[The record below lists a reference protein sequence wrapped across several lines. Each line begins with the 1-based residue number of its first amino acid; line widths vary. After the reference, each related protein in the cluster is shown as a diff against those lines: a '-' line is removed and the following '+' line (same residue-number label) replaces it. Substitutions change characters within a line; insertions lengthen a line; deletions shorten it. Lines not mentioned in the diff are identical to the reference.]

1 MYIKP
6 LENTIYI
13 WKIVSYLWILLRK
26 IFCFSENCIYRTY
39 HKWIRRNLSAIQSSL
54 WQRKIFAKL
63 EPFLMEKYSLYNC
76 THTHLRLNFIL
87 HWEKSSKLTKTFLS
101 AIGQINIYHF
111 WRQAYIKLVQ
121 CCLEWSDDKSMTT
134 WQHFKIYW
142 CGGTLNENISYKN
155 SPSIN
160 IKKNKNQT

>member
-1 MYIKP
+1 
-6 LENTIYI
+6 
-13 WKIVSYLWILLRK
+13 
-26 IFCFSENCIYRTY
+26 
-39 HKWIRRNLSAIQSSL
+39 
-54 WQRKIFAKL
+54 
-63 EPFLMEKYSLYNC
+63 MEKYSLYNY
-76 THTHLRLNFIL
+76 THTHLGLSFIL

-111 WRQAYIKLVQ
+111 WRQAYMKLVQ

-160 IKKNKNQT
+160 IKKPKIRPSIASIQIKIEQVDLRDMFLARTQLNSSSVKS

>member
-1 MYIKP
+1 MNKKKLISQ
-6 LENTIYI
+6 L
-13 WKIVSYLWILLRK
+13 ILVMAANN
-26 IFCFSENCIYRTY
+26 ICFTC
-39 HKWIRRNLSAIQSSL
+39 AISHG
-54 WQRKIFAKL
+54 
-63 EPFLMEKYSLYNC
+63 KYSLYNY
-76 THTHLRLNFIL
+76 THTHLGLSFIL

-111 WRQAYIKLVQ
+111 WRQAYMKLVQ

-160 IKKNKNQT
+160 IKKPKIRPSIASIQIKIEQVDLRDMFLARTQLNSSSVKS

>member
-1 MYIKP
+1 M
-6 LENTIYI
+6 
-13 WKIVSYLWILLRK
+13 
-26 IFCFSENCIYRTY
+26 
-39 HKWIRRNLSAIQSSL
+39 
-54 WQRKIFAKL
+54 
-63 EPFLMEKYSLYNC
+63 PFLMEKYSLYNY

-111 WRQAYIKLVQ
+111 WRQAYMKLVQ

-134 WQHFKIYW
+134 WQHFKLYW
-142 CGGTLNENISYKN
+142 CGGSLNENISYKN

-160 IKKNKNQT
+160 IKKTPKIRPSIASIQIKIEQVDLRDMFLARTQLNSSSVKS

>member
-1 MYIKP
+1 M
-6 LENTIYI
+6 
-13 WKIVSYLWILLRK
+13 
-26 IFCFSENCIYRTY
+26 
-39 HKWIRRNLSAIQSSL
+39 
-54 WQRKIFAKL
+54 
-63 EPFLMEKYSLYNC
+63 PFLMEKYSLYNY
-76 THTHLRLNFIL
+76 THTHLGLSFIL

-111 WRQAYIKLVQ
+111 WRQAYMKLVQ

-160 IKKNKNQT
+160 IKKTKNQTYHCLHTDQNRASWSTRYVPCKNTIEFVIG